1 MTVHIPVTPRALHDY
16 VLRTDFYRFAER
28 VYLELRPADPLI
40 PNWHIEYLCRQAIE
54 FLDNSDLHLVATLP
68 PRSLKSIILSVAL
81 PAYLLGLKPHLQIIC
96 ASNSLALA
104 EDLALKTRQV
114 MSAPWYCRLFPRTF
128 ISRANEQGIFTTA
141 GGYRRTASVGSA
153 VTGIGADVAV
163 IDDAM
168 KADEAES
175 EAARERAANWIKSSL
190 LSRANDK
197 RKVKVILAQQRLH
210 VDDPA
215 GVVLEMPGTRHV
227 RLPAIADRTETFPL
241 GGVRSHTWK
250 EGEPLQVVREPLDI
264 VLREKERMGVRRFA
278 AQMLQEPVPLE
289 GGIFRNSWFHYYLE
303 RPARNV
309 GDRHIFSWDTAMVD
323 GEGADYSVCLEVLAT
338 QTGYYILNVIRDRFI
353 YPDLKRKIVA
363 QAAAHPSAII
373 LVEDKGSG
381 ISVAQD
387 LRLQGVKIVSFKPE
401 GSKEMRASLAS
412 DQFEA
417 GMVHLPK
424 NANWVDEYEAELLAY
439 SNGRHDDQVDATS
452 QMIIWNE
459 KKKRR
464 PAMTIFGS
472 Y

>member
-1 MTVHIPVTPRALHDY
+1 MTVHVPVTPRAIHDH
-16 VLRTDFYRFAER
+16 VLRADFFRFVER
-28 VYLELRPADPLI
+28 VYRELRPADPLVS
-40 PNWHIEYLCRQAIE
+40 NWHIEYLCREAID
-54 FLDNSDLHLVATLP
+54 FLEGEDLHLVTNLP
-68 PRSLKSIILSVAL
+68 PRSLKSIILSIAL
-81 PAYLLGLKPHLQIIC
+81 PAYLLGLKPHLQMIC

-114 MSAPWYCRLFPRTF
+114 MNAPWYCRLFPRTF
-128 ISRANEQGIFTTA
+128 ISRGNEQGTFTTA

-153 VTGIGADVAV
+153 ITGIGADIAV

-175 EAARERAANWIKSSL
+175 DAAREKAANWIKSSL

-197 RKVKVILAQQRLH
+197 RKVKVVLAQQRLH

-227 RLPAIADRTETFPL
+227 RLPAIADRTQIFPL
-241 GGVRSHTWK
+241 GGKRIYTWK
-250 EGEPLQVVREPLDI
+250 EGEPLQAVREPLGI
-264 VLREKERMGVRRFA
+264 VLREKERMGARRFA

-289 GGIFRNSWFHYYLE
+289 GGIFKNSWFHYYLE
-303 RPARNV
+303 RPAMKA

-323 GEGADYSVCLEVLAT
+323 SDSADYSVCLEVLVT
-338 QTGYYILNVIRDRFI
+338 QTGYYILNVIRDRLI

-373 LVEDKGSG
+373 LIEDKGSG

-401 GSKEMRASLAS
+401 GPKGMRASLAS

-417 GMVHLPK
+417 GIVHLPK
-424 NANWVDEYEAELLAY
+424 NANWVGEYEAELLAFP
-439 SNGRHDDQVDATS
+439 NGRNDDQVDATS

-464 PAMTIFGS
+464 PPTTIFGS